1 LFKPAEADPED
12 VRSMSGDKPMMPELT
27 TAFKMQRLKVL
38 VADDHQLVREGLKL
52 ALLQLEKN
60 VDIVEA
66 DTLGKAI
73 AACKAGDDFDLVL
86 LDLNMPGTTEL
97 MALDGF
103 ERECPEARIVVI
115 SACYDM
121 QTVHTAVKRG
131 VLGFIPKMAGK
142 GALLGAL
149 RFVLAGGVYVPPEMF
164 LNAAGT
170 LQQAGQSPHTVAVST
185 PQAAGLTARQVDV
198 LGELLDGK
206 SNKSICRDLGLA
218 MGTVKGHVAAVLHVL
233 GVKTRA
239 EAIAAA
245 DRLGWRQILKAPHE
259 DE

>member
-1 LFKPAEADPED
+1 
-12 VRSMSGDKPMMPELT
+12 MSVDKPMISEPT
-27 TAFKMQRLKVL
+27 KDFATQRLKIL

-52 ALLQLEKN
+52 ALVQLEQN

-73 AACKAGDDFDLVL
+73 AAYKAGGDFDLVL

-103 ERECPEARIVVI
+103 ERECPDARIVVI

-121 QTVHTAVKRG
+121 HTVQTAVRRG

-170 LQQAGQSPHTVAVST
+170 VESAGQLADPAAPRT

-206 SNKSICRDLGLA
+206 SNTGICRDLDLA
-218 MGTVKGHVAAVLHVL
+218 MGTVKGHVAAVLHAL
-233 GVKTRA
+233 GVRTRA

-245 DRLGWRQILKAPHE
+245 DRLGWRQVLKVTHE
-259 DE
+259 QE

>member
-1 LFKPAEADPED
+1 M
-12 VRSMSGDKPMMPELT
+12 MSEST
-27 TAFKMQRLKVL
+27 TSLAIQRLKVL

-60 VDIVEA
+60 IEIVEA
-66 DTLGKAI
+66 DSLSKAI
-73 AACKAGDDFDLVL
+73 AACKADDGFDLVL
-86 LDLNMPGTTEL
+86 LDLNMPGTTQL

-103 ERECPEARIVVI
+103 ESECPDARIVVI
-115 SACYDM
+115 SAAYDM
-121 QTVHTAVKRG
+121 QTVQTAVRRG

-164 LNAAGT
+164 LNEAGT
-170 LQQAGQSPHTVAVST
+170 VHSTAQPIKAVASRT
-185 PQAAGLTARQVDV
+185 PEAAGLTARQVDV
-198 LGELLDGK
+198 LNELLDGK
-206 SNKSICRDLGLA
+206 SNKCICRDLGLA
-218 MGTVKGHVAAVLHVL
+218 MGTVKGHVAAVLHTL

-245 DRLGWRQILKAPHE
+245 DRLGWRQILNVTHHNE
-259 DE
+259 